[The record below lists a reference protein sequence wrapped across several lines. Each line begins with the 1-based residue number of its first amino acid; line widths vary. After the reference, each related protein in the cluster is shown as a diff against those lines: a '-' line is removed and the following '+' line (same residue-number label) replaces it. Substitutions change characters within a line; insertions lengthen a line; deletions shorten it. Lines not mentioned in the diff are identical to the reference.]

1 MSRISGC
8 FQNLRS
14 TGRKALIPYVTAGD
28 PQPDVTVPLLHAL
41 VEAGADLLEI
51 GVPFS
56 DPMADG
62 PVIQAA
68 CERALVHDVSLH
80 QVLDM
85 VREFRKDNP
94 VTPVVLMGYL
104 NPIEAWGYKD
114 FARAAS
120 DAGVDGVL
128 TVDLPPEEAGLLKE
142 VLQEQDLDMI
152 FLLSPTSGKERIR
165 RISAMASGFL
175 YYVSLK
181 GVTGAKKL
189 DITAVAAGLAEIR
202 PETGLPLGV
211 GFGIHDAE
219 SAMRVAEIADAVV
232 VGSALVSRIPAL
244 QDTPDLIPGKL
255 ADTVS
260 EMRRAID
267 GIRSKRTGMQ
277 A

>member
-1 MSRISGC
+1 MSRLAQRFAELKAAS
-8 FQNLRS
+8 
-14 TGRKALIPYVTAGD
+14 RKALIPYVMASD
-28 PQPDVTVPLLHAL
+28 PSPEITLPLMHAM
-41 VEAGADLLEI
+41 VAAGADMIEL
-51 GVPFS
+51 GAPFS

-62 PVIQAA
+62 PVIQLAA
-68 CERALVHDVSLH
+68 ERSLKHNTSMHDVFDL
-80 QVLDM
+80 VG
-85 VREFRKDNP
+85 EFRKTDDK
-94 VTPVVLMGYL
+94 TPIIVMGYL

-219 SAMRVAEIADAVV
+219 SAVRVAEIADAVV